1 MAFSEAGT
9 VVIDNVST
17 LPTLKNLSYSDLKP
31 IISSSGAPSI
41 DFGTSLIHWNMT
53 VAATATVTHPA
64 GAGSTVLVLLD
75 RDSAGYAPTWSGV
88 DAWPQGQEPTWSNY
102 RYWHVSIV
110 RWGDNTTRASAVGF
124 SA

>member
-31 IISSSGAPSI
+31 IISSSSAPSI
-41 DFGTSLIHWNMT
+41 DFGTSLIYWGMT